1 VKIREREKENTTER
15 EIDNFRDSRYFVCWS
30 ISEGLTRER
39 RREKENKREGER
51 ERERERENCERPLLP
66 CMQVDFRG
74 ANSREKE
81 TEREKKRDREKCV

>member
-39 RREKENKREGER
+39 RRERKKTK
-51 ERERERENCERPLLP
+51 ERERENCQRQSLFFL
-66 CMQVDFRG
+66 QVDFRG
-74 ANSREKE
+74 A
-81 TEREKKRDREKCV
+81 D

>member
-51 ERERERENCERPLLP
+51 ELSETIVVFFAGR
-66 CMQVDFRG
+66 FSRG
-74 ANSREKE
+74 
-81 TEREKKRDREKCV
+81 